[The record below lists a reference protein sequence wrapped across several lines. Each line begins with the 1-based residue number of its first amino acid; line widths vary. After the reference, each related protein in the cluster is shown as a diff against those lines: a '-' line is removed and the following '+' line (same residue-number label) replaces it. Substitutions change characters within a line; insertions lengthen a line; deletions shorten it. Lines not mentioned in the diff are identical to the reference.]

1 MSSNYENLQ
10 ANVLRILEPAKLGDR
25 TSKIWDLSLFGLV
38 VLNLIAVALE
48 SVPTL
53 QNNYG
58 SWFYNFEIFSVIVF
72 TVEYVSRV
80 WSAPAK
86 RDHENGETGLKARMR
101 YIFSFYGIIDLVAI
115 LPFYIQAFFPGL
127 DLRVLRALRLLRI
140 LKLNHYNSAL
150 DDLFGAIL
158 EEKKS
163 FLTTLYIFS
172 VAFVLS
178 SSLIYYAEHKVQPE
192 AFRSIPDAM
201 YWSIITLTTV
211 GYGDVSPIT
220 VFGKSI
226 AAITAIFGVVV
237 VALLTGIV
245 ANSFNAQM
253 DRRKVI
259 FEDQV
264 RNALLD
270 GVLDS
275 DEEASLD
282 DLRKKFGMSK
292 LQADALINHVKK
304 TRENSRIVDPRRLF

>member
-1 MSSNYENLQ
+1 MSSRYDVIQ
-10 ANVLRILEPAKLGDR
+10 ANVLRVLEPAALGDR
-25 TSKIWDLSLFGLV
+25 TSRIWDLSLFFLV
-38 VLNLIAVALE
+38 VLNLVAVALE

-53 QNNYG
+53 QMSYG
-58 SWFYNFEIFSVIVF
+58 TWLYNFELFSVVVF
-72 TVEYVSRV
+72 SVEYIARV

-86 RDHENGETGLKARMR
+86 RGIDFTDSPLRSRFR
-101 YIFSFYGIIDLVAI
+101 YIFSFYGLIDLVAI
-115 LPFYIQAFFPGL
+115 LPFYIQALFPGL

-163 FLTTLYIFS
+163 FVTTLYIFS

-192 AFRSIPDAM
+192 DFRSIPDAM
-201 YWSIITLTTV
+201 YWAIITLTTV

-220 VFGKSI
+220 VFGKAI

-245 ANSFNAQM
+245 ANAFNKQM
-253 DRRKVI
+253 ERRKII

-264 RNALLD
+264 RDALLD

-282 DLRKKFGMSK
+282 ALRKQFGMSK
-292 LQADALINHVKK
+292 SQADALIDHVKK
-304 TRENSRIVDPRRLF
+304 LRDERK

>member
-25 TSKIWDLSLFGLV
+25 ASKIWDLSLFGLV

-304 TRENSRIVDPRRLF
+304 TRENPEL

>member
-1 MSSNYENLQ
+1 MNSQYQVLQ
-10 ANVLRILEPAKLGDR
+10 ANVLRILEPARLGDR

-53 QNNYG
+53 QLNYG
-58 SWFYNFEIFSVIVF
+58 SWFYSFEIFSVIVF
-72 TVEYVSRV
+72 TVEYVARV

-86 RDHENGETGLKARMR
+86 RDHENGETGLKARIR
-101 YIFSFYGIIDLVAI
+101 YIFSFYGLIDLIAI

-150 DDLFGAIL
+150 DDLFGAIV

-192 AFRSIPDAM
+192 DFRSIPDAM

-304 TRENSRIVDPRRLF
+304 TRENPEL

>member
-1 MSSNYENLQ
+1 MNSQYQVLQ
-10 ANVLRILEPAKLGDR
+10 ANVLRILEPARLGDR

-53 QNNYG
+53 QINYG
-58 SWFYNFEIFSVIVF
+58 SWFYSFEIFSVIVF
-72 TVEYVSRV
+72 TVEYVARV

-101 YIFSFYGIIDLVAI
+101 YVFSFYGLIDLVAI

-150 DDLFGAIL
+150 DDLFGAII

-192 AFRSIPDAM
+192 DFRSIPDAM

-304 TRENSRIVDPRRLF
+304 TRENPEL

>member
-1 MSSNYENLQ
+1 MSSRYEIIQ
-10 ANVLRILEPAKLGDR
+10 ANVLRILEPAALGDR
-25 TSKIWDLSLFGLV
+25 ASRIWDISLFSLV

-48 SVPTL
+48 SVPTFQL
-53 QNNYG
+53 SYG
-58 SWFYNFEIFSVIVF
+58 KWLYNFELFSVIVF
-72 TVEYVSRV
+72 SVEYIARV

-86 RDHENGETGLKARMR
+86 RDMDVSDSPFKARFK
-101 YIFSFYGIIDLVAI
+101 YIFSFYGLIDLVAI
-115 LPFYIQAFFPGL
+115 LPFYIQALFPGL

-163 FLTTLYIFS
+163 FMTTLYIFS

-201 YWSIITLTTV
+201 YWAIITLTTV

-220 VFGKSI
+220 VFGKAI

-245 ANSFNAQM
+245 ANAFNKQM
-253 DRRKVI
+253 ERRKII

-264 RNALLD
+264 RDALLD

-282 DLRKKFGMSK
+282 ALRKKFGMSK
-292 LQADALINHVKK
+292 SQADALIEHVKK
-304 TRENSRIVDPRRLF
+304 LRDERK

>member
-1 MSSNYENLQ
+1 MNSQYQVLQ
-10 ANVLRILEPAKLGDR
+10 ANVLRILEPARLGDR

-53 QNNYG
+53 QINYG
-58 SWFYNFEIFSVIVF
+58 SWFYSFEIFSVIVF
-72 TVEYVSRV
+72 TVEYVARV

-86 RDHENGETGLKARMR
+86 RDHENGETGLKARIR
-101 YIFSFYGIIDLVAI
+101 YILSFYGLIDLVAI

-150 DDLFGAIL
+150 DDLFGAIV

-192 AFRSIPDAM
+192 DFRSIPDAM

-304 TRENSRIVDPRRLF
+304 TRENPEL

>member
-1 MSSNYENLQ
+1 MSSRYDIIQ
-10 ANVLRILEPAKLGDR
+10 ANVLRVLEPAALGDR
-25 TSKIWDLSLFGLV
+25 TSRIWDLSLFFLV
-38 VLNLIAVALE
+38 VLNLVAVALE

-53 QNNYG
+53 QMSYG
-58 SWFYNFEIFSVIVF
+58 TWLYNFELFSVVVF
-72 TVEYVSRV
+72 SVEYVARV

-86 RDHENGETGLKARMR
+86 RGVDFTDSPLRSRFR
-101 YIFSFYGIIDLVAI
+101 YIFSFYGLIDLVAI
-115 LPFYIQAFFPGL
+115 LPFYIQALFPGL

-163 FLTTLYIFS
+163 FVTTLYIFS

-192 AFRSIPDAM
+192 DFRSIPDAM
-201 YWSIITLTTV
+201 YWAIITLTTV

-220 VFGKSI
+220 VFGKGI

-245 ANSFNAQM
+245 ANAFNKQM
-253 DRRKVI
+253 ERRKII

-264 RNALLD
+264 RDALLD

-282 DLRKKFGMSK
+282 ALRKQFGMSK
-292 LQADALINHVKK
+292 SQADALIDHVKK
-304 TRENSRIVDPRRLF
+304 LRDERK

>member
-1 MSSNYENLQ
+1 MNSQYQVLQ
-10 ANVLRILEPAKLGDR
+10 ANVLRILEPARLGDR

-53 QNNYG
+53 QINYG
-58 SWFYNFEIFSVIVF
+58 SWFYSFEIFSVIVF
-72 TVEYVSRV
+72 TVEYVARV

-86 RDHENGETGLKARMR
+86 LDHENGETGLKARVR
-101 YIFSFYGIIDLVAI
+101 YIFSFYGLIDLVAI

-150 DDLFGAIL
+150 DDLFGAII

-192 AFRSIPDAM
+192 DFRSIPDAM

-304 TRENSRIVDPRRLF
+304 TRENPEL

>member
-1 MSSNYENLQ
+1 MSSRYDIIQ
-10 ANVLRILEPAKLGDR
+10 ANVLRVLEPAALGDR
-25 TSKIWDLSLFGLV
+25 TSRIWDLSLFFLV
-38 VLNLIAVALE
+38 VLNLVAVALE

-53 QNNYG
+53 QMGYG
-58 SWFYNFEIFSVIVF
+58 KWLYNFELFSVVVF
-72 TVEYVSRV
+72 SVEYIARV

-86 RDHENGETGLKARMR
+86 RGVDFTDSPLRSRFR
-101 YIFSFYGIIDLVAI
+101 YIFSFYGLIDLVAI
-115 LPFYIQAFFPGL
+115 LPFYIQALFPGL

-163 FLTTLYIFS
+163 FVTTLYIFS

-192 AFRSIPDAM
+192 DFRSIPDAM
-201 YWSIITLTTV
+201 YWAIITLTTV

-220 VFGKSI
+220 VFGKGI

-245 ANSFNAQM
+245 ANAFNKQM
-253 DRRKVI
+253 ERRKII

-264 RNALLD
+264 RDALLD

-282 DLRKKFGMSK
+282 ALRKKFGMSK
-292 LQADALINHVKK
+292 SQADALIDHVKK
-304 TRENSRIVDPRRLF
+304 LRDERK

>member
-1 MSSNYENLQ
+1 MNSQYQVLQ
-10 ANVLRILEPAKLGDR
+10 ANVLRILEPARLGDR

-53 QNNYG
+53 QLNYG
-58 SWFYNFEIFSVIVF
+58 SWFYSFEIFSVIVF
-72 TVEYVSRV
+72 TVEYVARV

-86 RDHENGETGLKARMR
+86 RDHENGETGLKARIR
-101 YIFSFYGIIDLVAI
+101 YIFSFYGLIDLVAI

-150 DDLFGAIL
+150 DDLFGAII

-192 AFRSIPDAM
+192 DFRSIPDAM

-304 TRENSRIVDPRRLF
+304 TRENPEV

>member
-1 MSSNYENLQ
+1 MSSRYDIIQ
-10 ANVLRILEPAKLGDR
+10 ANVLKVLEPAALGDR
-25 TSKIWDLSLFGLV
+25 TSRIWDLSLFFLV
-38 VLNLIAVALE
+38 VLNLVAVALE

-53 QNNYG
+53 QMGYG
-58 SWFYNFEIFSVIVF
+58 KWLYNFELFSVVVF
-72 TVEYVSRV
+72 SVEYVARV

-86 RDHENGETGLKARMR
+86 RGVDFTDSPLRSRFR
-101 YIFSFYGIIDLVAI
+101 YIFSFYGLIDLVAI
-115 LPFYIQAFFPGL
+115 LPFYIQALFPGL

-163 FLTTLYIFS
+163 FVTTLYIFS

-192 AFRSIPDAM
+192 DFRSIPDAM
-201 YWSIITLTTV
+201 YWAIITLTTV

-220 VFGKSI
+220 VFGKAI

-245 ANSFNAQM
+245 ANAFNKQM
-253 DRRKVI
+253 ERRKII

-264 RNALLD
+264 RDALLD

-282 DLRKKFGMSK
+282 ALRKQFGMSK
-292 LQADALINHVKK
+292 SQADALIDHVKK
-304 TRENSRIVDPRRLF
+304 LRDERK

>member
-1 MSSNYENLQ
+1 MASSYDKLQ
-10 ANVLRILEPAKLGDR
+10 GNVLRILEPAVLGDKASR
-25 TSKIWDLSLFGLV
+25 LWDISLFSLV
-38 VLNLIAVALE
+38 ILNLVAVALE
-48 SVPTL
+48 SVPGL
-53 QNNYG
+53 QSRYG
-58 SWFYNFEIFSVIVF
+58 NSFYNFELFSVIVF
-72 TVEYVSRV
+72 SIEYIARV

-86 RDHENGETGLKARMR
+86 KELDVSSSPVKARLR
-101 YIFSFYGIIDLVAI
+101 YIFSFYGLIDLVAI

-150 DDLFGAIL
+150 DDLFGAIM

-163 FLTTLYIFS
+163 FMTTLYIFS

-245 ANSFNAQM
+245 ANAFNAQM
-253 DRRKVI
+253 ARRKII

-264 RNALLD
+264 RDALLD

-282 DLRKKFGMSK
+282 ALRKKFGMSK
-292 LQADALINHVKK
+292 IQADALIEHVKSLK
-304 TRENSRIVDPRRLF
+304 ENKGQS

>member
-1 MSSNYENLQ
+1 MNSQYQVLQ
-10 ANVLRILEPAKLGDR
+10 ANVLRILEPARLGDR

-53 QNNYG
+53 QINYG
-58 SWFYNFEIFSVIVF
+58 SWFYSFEIFSVIVF
-72 TVEYVSRV
+72 TVEYVARV

-86 RDHENGETGLKARMR
+86 LDHENGETGLKARVR
-101 YIFSFYGIIDLVAI
+101 YIFSFYGLIDLVAI

-150 DDLFGAIL
+150 DDLFGAII

-192 AFRSIPDAM
+192 DFRSIPDAM

-292 LQADALINHVKK
+292 LQADALINHVRK
-304 TRENSRIVDPRRLF
+304 TRENPDL

>member
-1 MSSNYENLQ
+1 MSSRYDIIQ
-10 ANVLRILEPAKLGDR
+10 ANVLRILEPAALGDR
-25 TSKIWDLSLFGLV
+25 TSRIWDLSLFFLV
-38 VLNLIAVALE
+38 VLNLVAVALE

-53 QNNYG
+53 QMSYG
-58 SWFYNFEIFSVIVF
+58 KWLYNFELFSVVVF
-72 TVEYVSRV
+72 SVEYIARV

-86 RDHENGETGLKARMR
+86 RGVDFTDSPLRSRFR
-101 YIFSFYGIIDLVAI
+101 YIFSFYGLIDLVAI
-115 LPFYIQAFFPGL
+115 LPFYIQALFPGL

-163 FLTTLYIFS
+163 FVTTLYIFS

-192 AFRSIPDAM
+192 DFRSIPDAM
-201 YWSIITLTTV
+201 YWAIITLTTV

-220 VFGKSI
+220 VFGKGI

-245 ANSFNAQM
+245 ANAFNKQM
-253 DRRKVI
+253 ERRKII

-264 RNALLD
+264 RDALLD

-282 DLRKKFGMSK
+282 ALRKQFGMSK
-292 LQADALINHVKK
+292 SQADALIDHVKK
-304 TRENSRIVDPRRLF
+304 LRDERK

>member
-1 MSSNYENLQ
+1 MSSRYDIIQ
-10 ANVLRILEPAKLGDR
+10 ANVLRVLEPAALGDR
-25 TSKIWDLSLFGLV
+25 TSRIWDLSLFFLV
-38 VLNLIAVALE
+38 VLNLVAVALE

-53 QNNYG
+53 QMGYG
-58 SWFYNFEIFSVIVF
+58 KWLYNFELFSVVVF
-72 TVEYVSRV
+72 SVEYVARV

-86 RDHENGETGLKARMR
+86 RGVDFTDSPLRSRFR
-101 YIFSFYGIIDLVAI
+101 YIFSFYGLIDLVAI
-115 LPFYIQAFFPGL
+115 LPFYIQALFPGL

-150 DDLFGAIL
+150 DDLFGAIV

-163 FLTTLYIFS
+163 FVTTLYIFS

-192 AFRSIPDAM
+192 DFRSIPDAM
-201 YWSIITLTTV
+201 YWAIITLTTV

-220 VFGKSI
+220 VFGKGI

-245 ANSFNAQM
+245 ANAFNKQM
-253 DRRKVI
+253 ERRKII

-264 RNALLD
+264 RDALLD

-282 DLRKKFGMSK
+282 ALRKKFGMSK
-292 LQADALINHVKK
+292 SQADALIDHVKK
-304 TRENSRIVDPRRLF
+304 LRDERK

>member
-1 MSSNYENLQ
+1 
-10 ANVLRILEPAKLGDR
+10 
-25 TSKIWDLSLFGLV
+25 
-38 VLNLIAVALE
+38 
-48 SVPTL
+48 
-53 QNNYG
+53 
-58 SWFYNFEIFSVIVF
+58 
-72 TVEYVSRV
+72 
-80 WSAPAK
+80 
-86 RDHENGETGLKARMR
+86 
-101 YIFSFYGIIDLVAI
+101 
-115 LPFYIQAFFPGL
+115 
-127 DLRVLRALRLLRI
+127 
-140 LKLNHYNSAL
+140 
-150 DDLFGAIL
+150 
-158 EEKKS
+158 
-163 FLTTLYIFS
+163 
-172 VAFVLS
+172 
-178 SSLIYYAEHKVQPE
+178 
-192 AFRSIPDAM
+192 
-201 YWSIITLTTV
+201 
-211 GYGDVSPIT
+211 

-304 TRENSRIVDPRRLF
+304 TRENPEL

>member
-1 MSSNYENLQ
+1 MSTQYEEIQ
-10 ANVLRILEPAKLGDR
+10 VNVLRILEPATLGDR
-25 TSKIWDLSLFGLV
+25 TSRIWDISLFSLV

-48 SVPTL
+48 SVPAF
-53 QNNYG
+53 QSNYG
-58 SWFYNFEIFSVIVF
+58 NWLYNFELFSVIVF
-72 TVEYVSRV
+72 SFEYIARV

-86 RDHENGETGLKARMR
+86 REIDLANSPLKARLR
-101 YIFSFYGIIDLVAI
+101 YIFSFYGLIDLVAI

-150 DDLFGAIL
+150 DDLFGAIV

-163 FLTTLYIFS
+163 FMTTLYIFS

-245 ANSFNAQM
+245 ANAFNAQM
-253 DRRKVI
+253 ERRKII

-264 RNALLD
+264 REALLD

-292 LQADALINHVKK
+292 IQADALIEHVKK
-304 TRENSRIVDPRRLF
+304 LKEEKE

>member
-1 MSSNYENLQ
+1 MSSRYNVIQ
-10 ANVLRILEPAKLGDR
+10 ANVLRVLEPAALGDR
-25 TSKIWDLSLFGLV
+25 TSRIWDLSLFSLV

-53 QNNYG
+53 QMSYG
-58 SWFYNFEIFSVIVF
+58 TWLYNFELFSVVVF
-72 TVEYVSRV
+72 SVEYIARV

-86 RDHENGETGLKARMR
+86 RGVDFTDSPLKSRVR
-101 YIFSFYGIIDLVAI
+101 YIFSFYGLIDLVAI
-115 LPFYIQAFFPGL
+115 LPFYIQALFPGL

-150 DDLFGAIL
+150 DDLFGAIV

-163 FLTTLYIFS
+163 FVTTLYIFS

-192 AFRSIPDAM
+192 DFRSIPDAM

-220 VFGKSI
+220 VFGKGI

-245 ANSFNAQM
+245 ANAFNKQM
-253 DRRKVI
+253 ERRKII

-264 RNALLD
+264 RDALLD

-282 DLRKKFGMSK
+282 ALRKKFGMSK
-292 LQADALINHVKK
+292 SQADALIDHVKK
-304 TRENSRIVDPRRLF
+304 LRDEQK

>member
-1 MSSNYENLQ
+1 MNSQYQVLQ
-10 ANVLRILEPAKLGDR
+10 ANVLRILEPARLGDR

-38 VLNLIAVALE
+38 VLNLVAVALE

-53 QNNYG
+53 QINYG
-58 SWFYNFEIFSVIVF
+58 SWFYSFEIFSVIVF
-72 TVEYVSRV
+72 TVEYVARV

-101 YIFSFYGIIDLVAI
+101 YIFSFYGLIDLVAI

-150 DDLFGAIL
+150 DDLFGAII

-192 AFRSIPDAM
+192 DFRSIPDAM

-304 TRENSRIVDPRRLF
+304 TRENPEL

>member
-1 MSSNYENLQ
+1 MSSRYDIIQ
-10 ANVLRILEPAKLGDR
+10 ANVLRVLEPAALGDR
-25 TSKIWDLSLFGLV
+25 TSRIWDLSLFFLV
-38 VLNLIAVALE
+38 VLNLVAVALE

-53 QNNYG
+53 QMSYG
-58 SWFYNFEIFSVIVF
+58 KWLYNFELFSVVVF
-72 TVEYVSRV
+72 SVEYVARV

-86 RDHENGETGLKARMR
+86 RGIDFTDSPLRSRFR
-101 YIFSFYGIIDLVAI
+101 YIFSFYGLIDLVAI
-115 LPFYIQAFFPGL
+115 LPFYIQALFPGL

-163 FLTTLYIFS
+163 FVTTLYIFS

-192 AFRSIPDAM
+192 DFRSIPDAM
-201 YWSIITLTTV
+201 YWAIITLTTV

-220 VFGKSI
+220 VFGKGI

-245 ANSFNAQM
+245 ANAFNKQM
-253 DRRKVI
+253 ERRKII

-264 RNALLD
+264 RDALLD

-282 DLRKKFGMSK
+282 ALRKQFGMSK
-292 LQADALINHVKK
+292 SQADALIDHVKK
-304 TRENSRIVDPRRLF
+304 LRDERK

>member
-1 MSSNYENLQ
+1 MSSRYDVIQ
-10 ANVLRILEPAKLGDR
+10 ANVLRVLEPAALGDR
-25 TSKIWDLSLFGLV
+25 TSRIWDLSLFFLV
-38 VLNLIAVALE
+38 VLNLVAVALE

-53 QNNYG
+53 QMSYG
-58 SWFYNFEIFSVIVF
+58 KWLYNFELFSVVVF
-72 TVEYVSRV
+72 SVEYIARV

-86 RDHENGETGLKARMR
+86 RGIDFTDSPLRSRFR
-101 YIFSFYGIIDLVAI
+101 YIFSFYGLIDLVAI
-115 LPFYIQAFFPGL
+115 LPFYIQALFPGL

-163 FLTTLYIFS
+163 FVTTLYIFS

-192 AFRSIPDAM
+192 DFRSIPDAM
-201 YWSIITLTTV
+201 YWAIITLTTV

-220 VFGKSI
+220 VFGKGI

-245 ANSFNAQM
+245 ANAFNKQM
-253 DRRKVI
+253 ERRKII

-264 RNALLD
+264 RDALLD

-282 DLRKKFGMSK
+282 ALRKQFGMSK
-292 LQADALINHVKK
+292 SQADALIDHVKK
-304 TRENSRIVDPRRLF
+304 LRDEQK

>member
-1 MSSNYENLQ
+1 MSSRYDVIQ
-10 ANVLRILEPAKLGDR
+10 ANVLRVLEPAALGDR
-25 TSKIWDLSLFGLV
+25 TSRIWDLSLFFLV
-38 VLNLIAVALE
+38 VLNLVAVALE

-53 QNNYG
+53 QMSYG
-58 SWFYNFEIFSVIVF
+58 TWLYNFELFSVVVF
-72 TVEYVSRV
+72 SVEYIARV

-86 RDHENGETGLKARMR
+86 RGVDFTDSPLKSRFR
-101 YIFSFYGIIDLVAI
+101 YIFSFYGLIDLVAI
-115 LPFYIQAFFPGL
+115 LPFYIQALFPGL

-163 FLTTLYIFS
+163 FVTTLYIFS

-192 AFRSIPDAM
+192 DFRSIPDAM
-201 YWSIITLTTV
+201 YWAIITLTTV

-220 VFGKSI
+220 VFGKGI

-245 ANSFNAQM
+245 ANAFNKQM
-253 DRRKVI
+253 ERRKII

-264 RNALLD
+264 RDALLD

-282 DLRKKFGMSK
+282 ALRKQFGMSK
-292 LQADALINHVKK
+292 SQADALIDHVKK
-304 TRENSRIVDPRRLF
+304 LRDEQK

>member
-1 MSSNYENLQ
+1 MASSYDKLQ
-10 ANVLRILEPAKLGDR
+10 ANVLRILEPAVLDDKASRL
-25 TSKIWDLSLFGLV
+25 WDISLFSLV
-38 VLNLIAVALE
+38 ILNLVAVALE
-48 SVPTL
+48 SVPGL
-53 QNNYG
+53 QSRYG
-58 SWFYNFEIFSVIVF
+58 NSFYNFELFSVIVF
-72 TVEYVSRV
+72 SIEYIARV

-86 RDHENGETGLKARMR
+86 KEVDVSSSPVKARLR
-101 YIFSFYGIIDLVAI
+101 YIFSFYGLIDLVAI

-150 DDLFGAIL
+150 DDLFGAIM

-163 FLTTLYIFS
+163 FMTTLYIFS

-245 ANSFNAQM
+245 ANAFNAQM
-253 DRRKVI
+253 ARRKII

-264 RNALLD
+264 RDALLD

-282 DLRKKFGMSK
+282 ALRKKFGMSK
-292 LQADALINHVKK
+292 IQADALIEHVKSLK
-304 TRENSRIVDPRRLF
+304 ENKGQS

>member
-1 MSSNYENLQ
+1 MNSQYQVLQ
-10 ANVLRILEPAKLGDR
+10 ANVLRILEPARLGDR

-53 QNNYG
+53 QLNYG
-58 SWFYNFEIFSVIVF
+58 SWFYSFEIFSVIVF
-72 TVEYVSRV
+72 TVEYVARV

-86 RDHENGETGLKARMR
+86 RDHENGETGLKARIR
-101 YIFSFYGIIDLVAI
+101 YIFSFYGLIDLVAI

-150 DDLFGAIL
+150 DDLFGAIV

-192 AFRSIPDAM
+192 DFRSIPDAM

-304 TRENSRIVDPRRLF
+304 TRENPEL

>member
-1 MSSNYENLQ
+1 MSSRYDIIQ
-10 ANVLRILEPAKLGDR
+10 ANVLRVLEPAALGDR
-25 TSKIWDLSLFGLV
+25 TSRIWDLSLFFLV
-38 VLNLIAVALE
+38 VLNLVAVALE

-53 QNNYG
+53 QMGYG
-58 SWFYNFEIFSVIVF
+58 KWLYNFELFSVVVF
-72 TVEYVSRV
+72 SVEYVARV

-86 RDHENGETGLKARMR
+86 RGVDFTDSPLRSRFR
-101 YIFSFYGIIDLVAI
+101 YIFSFYGLIDLVAI
-115 LPFYIQAFFPGL
+115 LPFYIQALFPGL

-163 FLTTLYIFS
+163 FVTTLYIFS

-192 AFRSIPDAM
+192 DFRSIPDAM
-201 YWSIITLTTV
+201 YWAIITLTTV

-220 VFGKSI
+220 VFGKAI

-245 ANSFNAQM
+245 ANAFNKQM
-253 DRRKVI
+253 ERRKII

-264 RNALLD
+264 RDALLD

-282 DLRKKFGMSK
+282 ALRKQFGMSK
-292 LQADALINHVKK
+292 SQADALIDHVKK
-304 TRENSRIVDPRRLF
+304 LRDEQK

>member
-1 MSSNYENLQ
+1 MSSRYDVIQ
-10 ANVLRILEPAKLGDR
+10 ANVLRVLEPAALGDR
-25 TSKIWDLSLFGLV
+25 TSRIWDLSLFFLV
-38 VLNLIAVALE
+38 VLNLVAVALE

-53 QNNYG
+53 QTSYG
-58 SWFYNFEIFSVIVF
+58 TWLYNFELFSVVVF
-72 TVEYVSRV
+72 SVEYIARV

-86 RDHENGETGLKARMR
+86 RGVDFTDSPLRSRFR
-101 YIFSFYGIIDLVAI
+101 YIFSFYGLIDLVAI
-115 LPFYIQAFFPGL
+115 LPFYIQALFPGL

-163 FLTTLYIFS
+163 FVTTLYIFS

-192 AFRSIPDAM
+192 DFRSIPDAM
-201 YWSIITLTTV
+201 YWAIITLTTV

-220 VFGKSI
+220 VFGKGI

-245 ANSFNAQM
+245 ANAFNKQM
-253 DRRKVI
+253 ERRKII

-264 RNALLD
+264 RDALLD

-282 DLRKKFGMSK
+282 ALRKQFGMSK
-292 LQADALINHVKK
+292 SQADALIDHVKK
-304 TRENSRIVDPRRLF
+304 LRDERK

>member
-1 MSSNYENLQ
+1 MNSQYQVLQ
-10 ANVLRILEPAKLGDR
+10 ANVLRILEPARLGDR

-53 QNNYG
+53 QLNYG
-58 SWFYNFEIFSVIVF
+58 SWFYSFEIFSVIVF
-72 TVEYVSRV
+72 TVEYVARV

-86 RDHENGETGLKARMR
+86 RDHKNGETGLKARIR
-101 YIFSFYGIIDLVAI
+101 YIFSFYGLIDLVAI

-150 DDLFGAIL
+150 DDLFGAIV

-192 AFRSIPDAM
+192 DFRSIPDAM

-292 LQADALINHVKK
+292 L
-304 TRENSRIVDPRRLF
+304 

>member
-1 MSSNYENLQ
+1 MNSQYQVLQ
-10 ANVLRILEPAKLGDR
+10 ANVLRILEPARLGDR

-53 QNNYG
+53 QLNYG
-58 SWFYNFEIFSVIVF
+58 SWFYSFEIFSVIVF
-72 TVEYVSRV
+72 TVEYVARV

-101 YIFSFYGIIDLVAI
+101 YIFSFYGLIDLVAI

-150 DDLFGAIL
+150 DDLFGAIV

-192 AFRSIPDAM
+192 DFRSIPDAM

-304 TRENSRIVDPRRLF
+304 TRENPEV

>member
-1 MSSNYENLQ
+1 MSSRYHSIQ
-10 ANVLRILEPAKLGDR
+10 ANVLRVLEPAALGDR
-25 TSKIWDLSLFGLV
+25 TSRIWDLSLFSLV

-53 QNNYG
+53 QMSYG
-58 SWFYNFEIFSVIVF
+58 TWLYNFELFSVVVF
-72 TVEYVSRV
+72 SVEYIARV

-86 RDHENGETGLKARMR
+86 RGVDFTDSPLKSRVR
-101 YIFSFYGIIDLVAI
+101 YIFSFYGLIDLVAI
-115 LPFYIQAFFPGL
+115 LPFYIQALFPGL

-150 DDLFGAIL
+150 DDLFGAIV

-163 FLTTLYIFS
+163 FVTTLYIFS

-192 AFRSIPDAM
+192 DFRSIPDAM

-220 VFGKSI
+220 VFGKGI

-245 ANSFNAQM
+245 ANAFNKQM
-253 DRRKVI
+253 ERRKII

-264 RNALLD
+264 RDALLD

-282 DLRKKFGMSK
+282 ALRKKFGMSK
-292 LQADALINHVKK
+292 SQADALIDHVKK
-304 TRENSRIVDPRRLF
+304 LRDEQK

>member
-1 MSSNYENLQ
+1 MSSRYHLIQ
-10 ANVLRILEPAKLGDR
+10 ANVLRVLEPAALGDR
-25 TSKIWDLSLFGLV
+25 TSRIWDLSLFSLV

-53 QNNYG
+53 QMSYG
-58 SWFYNFEIFSVIVF
+58 TWLYNFELFSVVVF
-72 TVEYVSRV
+72 SVEYIARV

-86 RDHENGETGLKARMR
+86 RGVDFTDSPLKSRVR
-101 YIFSFYGIIDLVAI
+101 YIFSFYGLIDLVAI
-115 LPFYIQAFFPGL
+115 LPFYIQALFPGL

-150 DDLFGAIL
+150 DDLFGAIV

-163 FLTTLYIFS
+163 FVTTLYIFS

-192 AFRSIPDAM
+192 DFRSIPDAM

-220 VFGKSI
+220 VFGKGI

-245 ANSFNAQM
+245 ANAFNKQM
-253 DRRKVI
+253 ERRKII

-264 RNALLD
+264 RDALLD

-282 DLRKKFGMSK
+282 ALRKKFGMSK
-292 LQADALINHVKK
+292 SQADALIDHVKK
-304 TRENSRIVDPRRLF
+304 LRDEQK

>member
-1 MSSNYENLQ
+1 MSSTYENIQ

-38 VLNLIAVALE
+38 VLNLVAVALE

-53 QNNYG
+53 QKNYG
-58 SWFYNFEIFSVIVF
+58 SWFYNFEIFSVIIF
-72 TVEYVSRV
+72 TVEYVARV

-86 RDHENGETGLKARMR
+86 RDHENGETGLKSRLR
-101 YIFSFYGIIDLVAI
+101 YIFSFYGLIDLVAI

-304 TRENSRIVDPRRLF
+304 TRENPEL

>member
-1 MSSNYENLQ
+1 MASSYDKLQ
-10 ANVLRILEPAKLGDR
+10 ANVLRILEPAVLGDKASR
-25 TSKIWDLSLFGLV
+25 LWDISLFSLV
-38 VLNLIAVALE
+38 ILNLVAVALE
-48 SVPTL
+48 SVPGL
-53 QNNYG
+53 QSRYG
-58 SWFYNFEIFSVIVF
+58 NSFYNFELFSVIVF
-72 TVEYVSRV
+72 SIEYIARV

-86 RDHENGETGLKARMR
+86 KEADVSSSPVKARLR
-101 YIFSFYGIIDLVAI
+101 YIFSFYGLIDLVAI

-150 DDLFGAIL
+150 DDLFGAIV

-163 FLTTLYIFS
+163 FMTTLYIFS

-245 ANSFNAQM
+245 ANAFNAQM
-253 DRRKVI
+253 ARRKII

-264 RNALLD
+264 RDALLD

-282 DLRKKFGMSK
+282 ALRKKFGMSK
-292 LQADALINHVKK
+292 IQADALIEHVKSLK
-304 TRENSRIVDPRRLF
+304 ENKGQS

>member
-1 MSSNYENLQ
+1 MNSQYQVLQ
-10 ANVLRILEPAKLGDR
+10 ANVLRILEPARLGDK

-53 QNNYG
+53 QINYG
-58 SWFYNFEIFSVIVF
+58 SWFYSFEIFSVIVF
-72 TVEYVSRV
+72 TVEYVARV

-101 YIFSFYGIIDLVAI
+101 YIFSFYGLIDLVAI

-150 DDLFGAIL
+150 DDLFGAII

-192 AFRSIPDAM
+192 DFRSIPDAM

-304 TRENSRIVDPRRLF
+304 TRENPEL

>member
-1 MSSNYENLQ
+1 MSSRYDIIQ
-10 ANVLRILEPAKLGDR
+10 ANVLRVLEPAALGDR
-25 TSKIWDLSLFGLV
+25 TSRIWDLSLFFLV
-38 VLNLIAVALE
+38 VLNLVAVALE

-53 QNNYG
+53 QMSYG
-58 SWFYNFEIFSVIVF
+58 KWLYNFELFSVVVF
-72 TVEYVSRV
+72 SVEYIARV

-86 RDHENGETGLKARMR
+86 RGVDFTDSPLKSRFR
-101 YIFSFYGIIDLVAI
+101 YIFSFYGLIDLVAI
-115 LPFYIQAFFPGL
+115 LPFYIQALFPGL

-150 DDLFGAIL
+150 DDLFGAIV

-163 FLTTLYIFS
+163 FVTTLYIFS

-192 AFRSIPDAM
+192 DFRSIPDAM
-201 YWSIITLTTV
+201 YWAIITLTTV

-220 VFGKSI
+220 VFGKGI

-245 ANSFNAQM
+245 ANAFNKQM
-253 DRRKVI
+253 ERRKII

-264 RNALLD
+264 RDALLD

-282 DLRKKFGMSK
+282 ALRKKFGMSK
-292 LQADALINHVKK
+292 SQADALIDHVKK
-304 TRENSRIVDPRRLF
+304 LRDERK

>member
-1 MSSNYENLQ
+1 MSSRYDVIQ
-10 ANVLRILEPAKLGDR
+10 ANVLRVLEPAALGDR
-25 TSKIWDLSLFGLV
+25 TSRIWDLSLFFLV
-38 VLNLIAVALE
+38 VLNLVAVALE

-53 QNNYG
+53 QMSYG
-58 SWFYNFEIFSVIVF
+58 KWLYNFELFSVVVF
-72 TVEYVSRV
+72 SVEYVARV

-86 RDHENGETGLKARMR
+86 RGIDFTESPLRSRFR
-101 YIFSFYGIIDLVAI
+101 YIFSFYGLIDLVAI
-115 LPFYIQAFFPGL
+115 LPFYIQALFPGL

-163 FLTTLYIFS
+163 FVTTLYIFS

-192 AFRSIPDAM
+192 DFRSIPDAM
-201 YWSIITLTTV
+201 YWAIITLTTV

-220 VFGKSI
+220 VFGKGI

-245 ANSFNAQM
+245 ANAFNKQM
-253 DRRKVI
+253 ERRKII

-264 RNALLD
+264 RDALLD

-282 DLRKKFGMSK
+282 ALRKQFGMSK
-292 LQADALINHVKK
+292 SQADALIDHVKK
-304 TRENSRIVDPRRLF
+304 LRDERK

>member
-1 MSSNYENLQ
+1 M
-10 ANVLRILEPAKLGDR
+10 
-25 TSKIWDLSLFGLV
+25 
-38 VLNLIAVALE
+38 LNLIAVALE

-53 QNNYG
+53 QSNYG
-58 SWFYNFEIFSVIVF
+58 SWFYNFEIFSVIIF

-292 LQADALINHVKK
+292 LQACLLYTSPSPRDM
-304 TRENSRIVDPRRLF
+304 RRSRMPSSA

>member
-1 MSSNYENLQ
+1 MGSCYDKLQ
-10 ANVLRILEPAKLGDR
+10 ANVLRILEPAVLGDKASR
-25 TSKIWDLSLFGLV
+25 LWDISLFSLV
-38 VLNLIAVALE
+38 ILNLVAVALE
-48 SVPTL
+48 SVPGL
-53 QNNYG
+53 QSRYG
-58 SWFYNFEIFSVIVF
+58 NSFYNFELFSVIVF
-72 TVEYVSRV
+72 SIEYIARV

-86 RDHENGETGLKARMR
+86 KEVDVSSSPVKARFR
-101 YIFSFYGIIDLVAI
+101 YIFSFYGLIDLVAI

-150 DDLFGAIL
+150 DDLFGAIV

-163 FLTTLYIFS
+163 FMTTLYIFS

-245 ANSFNAQM
+245 ANAFNAQM
-253 DRRKVI
+253 ARRKII

-264 RNALLD
+264 RDALLD

-282 DLRKKFGMSK
+282 ALRKKFGMSK
-292 LQADALINHVKK
+292 IQADALIEHVKSLK
-304 TRENSRIVDPRRLF
+304 ENKGQS

>member
-1 MSSNYENLQ
+1 MSSRYDVIQ
-10 ANVLRILEPAKLGDR
+10 ANVLRVLEPAALGDR
-25 TSKIWDLSLFGLV
+25 TSRIWDLSLFFLV
-38 VLNLIAVALE
+38 VLNLVAVALE

-53 QNNYG
+53 QMSYG
-58 SWFYNFEIFSVIVF
+58 TWLYNFELFSVVVF
-72 TVEYVSRV
+72 SVEYIARV

-86 RDHENGETGLKARMR
+86 RGVDFTDSPMKSRFR
-101 YIFSFYGIIDLVAI
+101 YIFSFYGLIDLVAI
-115 LPFYIQAFFPGL
+115 LPFYIQALFPGL

-163 FLTTLYIFS
+163 FVTTLYIFS

-192 AFRSIPDAM
+192 DFRSIPDAM
-201 YWSIITLTTV
+201 YWAIITLTTV

-220 VFGKSI
+220 VFGKGI

-245 ANSFNAQM
+245 ANAFNKQM
-253 DRRKVI
+253 ERRKII

-264 RNALLD
+264 RDALLD

-282 DLRKKFGMSK
+282 ALRKQFGMSK
-292 LQADALINHVKK
+292 SQADALIDHVKK
-304 TRENSRIVDPRRLF
+304 LRDERK